1 MVKHVITHANKIF
14 REGRKEDL
22 GKRINAVQ
30 SELRKMKKE
39 RKDLPT
45 VFDTV
50 LGWVRSFSWNNL
62 RPVDAFERLGVK
74 SFQELFWDA
83 VEAQDTY
90 ARDIVEAGEVIS
102 QAREKYKY
110 KKWDLKTAKHF
121 KTANGLD
128 FKLTLGDMMSI
139 YAYSFRE
146 QAYEHMTIGGFT
158 FDTGKT
164 YKEKKNGISYTHAKL
179 DDTYIVSEGVIQEI
193 IEMLTPEQRAYVEA
207 IQNYLTSLGEKGNEV
222 ARILYGIDIF
232 TEEHYFPLQSEKDY
246 RSSVEQTLNATQTMV
261 SLKNTGMTK
270 ETVPHAKNPIVLKS
284 FDDVVMEHIDK
295 MSKYHAYVIPI
306 ENMQKVFN
314 NAGYDEDMTPIA
326 TQALISSIFGDEAT
340 EYFNQYITDLNG
352 GGTISGA
359 KNPLSSFFG
368 KAKGVAVAANISVV
382 AQQYFAVVRAMAE
395 VDSKYFVPFLNGTA
409 SKSEGSSYEELKKYA
424 PVAVIKEMG
433 GFDVG
438 SNRGAM
444 DYIGSENAPVDGEY
458 LWKKFQDAT
467 MFGAGMMDKFGWI
480 TIWKAVKKEIA
491 ATRPDLKVGSE
502 EFLRACGK
510 RFTEVV
516 TRTQVYDS
524 VNTRS
529 GYMRSK
535 HDSVKYLT
543 SFMGEPTASV
553 GMYFTAINNLNRATK
568 SKDKVEIKKAKRRFA
583 RTLAMLPIAGALT
596 AMSKA
601 IIQAMR
607 DDDEDESYIEKWLGH
622 YMTSLKDDL
631 NPLNSL
637 PVFKDI
643 MSVIEGWDVE
653 RPDMTLIADLVTS
666 IGKVFDEDSDAEDV
680 VNALTAFANIFGI
693 PMKNVIRD
701 VNGFINTIKSFI
713 EGEKTTSMG
722 FENAVKEAL
731 TGEDISNAQ
740 QLYEAMIRGDKE
752 QINRVKGRFDDEDEA
767 ISAVRSFIRKL
778 YVSGDLDYNTTI
790 QHLVEYGAVDKDDAY
805 WKLREWDY
813 AIEHGD
819 SEGYAKYNDFFTAVE
834 TGKSLKSVIKEYTDN
849 GVEKTTLASQIT
861 SHFKPLYKE
870 MTNAQRS
877 RIKGYLLNAYALLG
891 YDRTKK
897 SKDIDNWLKDN

>member
-1 MVKHVITHANKIF
+1 M
-14 REGRKEDL
+14 R
-22 GKRINAVQ
+22 
-30 SELRKMKKE
+30 KE
-39 RKDLPT
+39 RKDRPAFLE
-45 VFDTV
+45 
-50 LGWVRSFSWNNL
+50 GIMRWIRSFSWNNL

-102 QAREKYKY
+102 EARAKHGY
-110 KKWDLKTAKHF
+110 KKWDLKTAKTF
-121 KTANGLD
+121 KTANGLE
-128 FKLTLGDMMSI
+128 FKLTLGDIMSI

-146 QAYEHMTIGGFT
+146 QADEHMTIGGFT

-164 YKEKKNGISYTHAKL
+164 YKEKKNGITKTHAKL
-179 DDTYIVSEGVIQEI
+179 DKTYIVSQEAIQEI
-193 IEMLTPEQRAYVEA
+193 IGSLTTEQRAYVEE
-207 IQNYLTSLGEKGNEV
+207 IQAFLTSMGEKGNEV
-222 ARILYGIDIF
+222 SRILYGIDIF
-232 TEEHYFPLQSEKDY
+232 TEEHYFPLQSETDY
-246 RSSVEQTLNATQTMV
+246 RSSVEQALNSTQTMV

-270 ETVPHAKNPIVLKS
+270 ATVPHANNPIVLRA
-284 FDDVVMEHIDK
+284 FDDVVLEHIDK

-314 NAGYDEDMTPIA
+314 NAGQDANQEFKA
-326 TQALISSIFGDEAT
+326 TKALISSIFGEEAKA
-340 EYFNQYITDLNG
+340 YFEQYITDLNG

-359 KNPLSSFFG
+359 KNPLASFFG

-395 VDSKYFVPFLNGTA
+395 VDVKYFIPLLNGQA

-444 DYIGSENAPVDGEY
+444 DYIGLENAPLSKEKVS
-458 LWKKFQDAT
+458 KKFQDAT
-467 MFGAGMMDKFGWI
+467 MFGAGLMDKFGWI

-491 ATRPDLKVGSE
+491 STRPDLKVGSD
-502 EFLRACGK
+502 EFLKACGK

-553 GMYFTAINNLNRATK
+553 GMYFTAINNLIRATK
-568 SKDKVEIKKAKRRFA
+568 RKDMKEIKVAKRRFA
-583 RTLAMLPIAGALT
+583 RTLATLPIAGALT
-596 AMSKA
+596 AMAKA
-601 IIQAMR
+601 LVQAMR
-607 DDDEDESYIEKWLGH
+607 DDDEDETYGEKWLEH
-622 YMTSLKDDL
+622 YMSNFKEDL

-637 PVFKDI
+637 PVFRDI

-666 IGKVFDEDSDAEDV
+666 IEKVFDEDSDWEDTL
-680 VNALTAFANIFGI
+680 NAVGAFANIFGI
-693 PMKNVIRD
+693 PMKNVVRD
-701 VNGFINTIKSFI
+701 VRGFINTIKSFI
-713 EGEKTTSMG
+713 NGEKTTSMG
-722 FENAVKEAL
+722 IENAIMEGL
-731 TGEDISNAQ
+731 TGEEKTNAE
-740 QLYEAMIRGDKE
+740 QLYEAMLRGDQE
-752 QINRVKGRFDDEDEA
+752 QIKRVKARFKDGDTLKAA
-767 ISAVRSFIRKL
+767 IRSAFKKHYL
-778 YVSGDLDYNTTI
+778 EGDLDYDTTLRY
-790 QHLVEYGAVDKDDAY
+790 LVEYGEMDEDEAY

-813 AIEHGD
+813 EIEHGD
-819 SEGYAKYNDFFTAVE
+819 TEDYAKYNNFYTAVE
-834 TGKSLKSVIKEYTDN
+834 SGKNLKAVIKEYTDN

-870 MTNAQRS
+870 MSNYDRAK
-877 RIKGYLLNAYALLG
+877 IKGYLLNAYALLG
-891 YDRTKK
+891 YDRNKK
-897 SKDIDNWLKDN
+897 SKDIDKWLED